1 MDQWE
6 LDGEREKE
14 RRWNKI
20 LCVER
25 VNEGNDVDV
34 DDDDDD
40 ERSFD
45 GSNEEEQKEKLY
57 NLQQP
62 PLTHPSLSTDQLTP
76 PFPGFVSAQLYSI
89 VPPLPSSLLDLL
101 V

>member
-25 VNEGNDVDV
+25 VNEGNDVD
-34 DDDDDD
+34 DDD

-45 GSNEEEQKEKLY
+45 GSNEEEQKRKTL
-57 NLQQP
+57 
-62 PLTHPSLSTDQLTP
+62 
-76 PFPGFVSAQLYSI
+76 
-89 VPPLPSSLLDLL
+89 
-101 V
+101 

>member
-1 MDQWE
+1 M
-6 LDGEREKE
+6 
-14 RRWNKI
+14 
-20 LCVER
+20 
-25 VNEGNDVDV
+25 NEGNDVDV

-45 GSNEEEQKEKLY
+45 GSNKEEQKEKLY

-76 PFPGFVSAQLYSI
+76 PFPDLFLLNYIQSSP
-89 VPPLPSSLLDLL
+89 PPLLPLGPLGIKYCAC
-101 V
+101 